1 MYVCMHVCACVACGQ
16 LALEREEKSKVS
28 PLHLLGKQIGADL
41 SIGAY
46 AVANADVTTEEV
58 GAGTGDRADVI

>member
-1 MYVCMHVCACVACGQ
+1 MYLCACVACGQ

-46 AVANADVTTEEV
+46 GVAYADVTTAEKEA
-58 GAGTGDRADVI
+58 GARTRDGTVI